1 MGQREEYKMSKYF
14 NTTEHKL
21 KEQRKDRLMTALVYL
36 TLAFAA
42 IGVMYTFS
50 LALTLVW
57 GWVL

>member
-1 MGQREEYKMSKYF
+1 MSRYF

-36 TLAFAA
+36 TLGFAFV
-42 IGVMYTFS
+42 GVMFTFS
-50 LALTLVW
+50 FTITKLM

>member
-1 MGQREEYKMSKYF
+1 MSKYF

-36 TLAFAA
+36 TLGFAT

-50 LALTLVW
+50 LGLTIVW

>member
-1 MGQREEYKMSKYF
+1 MSKYF

-42 IGVMYTFS
+42 IGVMFTFS
-50 LALTLVW
+50 FTITKVM

>member
-1 MGQREEYKMSKYF
+1 MSKYF

-36 TLAFAA
+36 TLAFAT
-42 IGVMYTFS
+42 IGVMFTFS
-50 LALTLVW
+50 FTITKVM